1 MHYGR
6 CHIHYAQ
13 CGKGRLATPIA
24 KRFPLHVPGK
34 LTKESPLQEK
44 VRLKL
49 LCKSSIG
56 QPCPSSSVL
65 RSSIKYLDALRISV
79 ESTPST
85 WRSIWD
91 HLSLEPSLQWI
102 NLYQV
107 PLWVITAGYRWDR
120 YLGKLARCATAASTA
135 RRMLCTSKPLVRT
148 ADHTSVSETTATSS
162 RPTMDTIVIRSYTIL

>member
-13 CGKGRLATPIA
+13 CGKGRLTIPIA

-107 PLWVITAGYRWDR
+107 PLWVITAGYRWAR
-120 YLGKLARCATAASTA
+120 YFLGKLVRCTTAASTA

-162 RPTMDTIVIRSYTIL
+162 RPTMDTIVRSYTIL

>member
-1 MHYGR
+1 MGG

-13 CGKGRLATPIA
+13 WWKGRLATPIA

-65 RSSIKYLDALRISV
+65 RSSIKYLDALRLSE

-91 HLSLEPSLQWI
+91 HLSLEPSLRWI

-107 PLWVITAGYRWDR
+107 PLWVITAGYRWAR
-120 YLGKLARCATAASTA
+120 YSISLVNLPGAQL
-135 RRMLCTSKPLVRT
+135 LPPLRVGCF
-148 ADHTSVSETTATSS
+148 AH
-162 RPTMDTIVIRSYTIL
+162 PNH